1 MNKIKLFLLTLLS
14 PLLVFSGTL
23 PYDLKEHI
31 SSIPL
36 NKNNYSIFIQSTN
49 NPIPLASW
57 HAHKKRSPASVI
69 KILTTYS
76 ALMELG
82 YDYHWETKFYH
93 TGTIKRGVLRGDL
106 VVKASGDPTLKTRD
120 INSIV
125 AGLKSHGIKR
135 ITGNIIL
142 DKSIFRISSRNNS
155 GFDKNKYSP
164 YNAMPDALMFNQ
176 RKSTVCVAPHGRK
189 IYLDKDVP
197 DLSYNV
203 INKLKVVNG
212 SCRGSRAWPRVSVRQ
227 NNIIFS
233 GKLSRHCPNRKV
245 CKVITKPHLSFYYTL
260 KKRIQQSGI
269 KYSGKMK
276 LKRTPRSAK
285 YLFSH
290 YSKSL
295 EEIISVTAKKSNNLF
310 ARQILLTLGVTQY
323 GEPGTLQKGR
333 NGVER
338 ILNRHH
344 ILETGKT
351 FIENGSGLSRISKVT
366 AQSLGNL
373 LLDAYHN
380 YGDRWMQTLS
390 IAGVDGTIRR
400 RFKYSSVYGRA
411 WMKTGTIR
419 GVANIAGYVEGASGE
434 RYVVVVLVNDKYS
447 RKYGRKLANKV
458 IEWVADTQ

>member
-1 MNKIKLFLLTLLS
+1 MKFILLTLFLS
-14 PLLVFSGTL
+14 ISLFSRTL
-23 PYDLKEHI
+23 PYDLEQRI

-49 NPIPLASW
+49 EPMPLASW
-57 HAHKKRSPASVI
+57 NAHKKRSPASVI
-69 KILTTYS
+69 KLLTTYS
-76 ALMELG
+76 ALMRLG
-82 YDYHWETKFYH
+82 YDYHWETKFYY

-106 VVKASGDPTLKTRD
+106 IVKASGDPTLKTKD
-120 INSIV
+120 VDSIV

-155 GFDKNKYSP
+155 GFDKNIYSP

-176 RKSTVCVAPHGRK
+176 RKSTVCVSPHGRK
-189 IYLDKDVP
+189 IYIDKDVP

-212 SCRGSRAWPRVSVRQ
+212 SCKGSRAWPRVSIRQ

-260 KKRIQQSGI
+260 KKKIQKSGI
-269 KYSGKMK
+269 KYNGRMK
-276 LKRTPRSAK
+276 LKKTPRSAK

-295 EEIISVTAKKSNNLF
+295 EEIISVTAKKSNNVF
-310 ARQILLTLGVTQY
+310 ARQIMLTLGVKEY

-333 NGVER
+333 NAVER
-338 ILNRHH
+338 ILKRHH
-344 ILETGKT
+344 ILEVGRT

-373 LLDAYHN
+373 LLDAYEN

-390 IAGVDGTIRR
+390 IAGIDGTIRR
-400 RFKYSSVYGRA
+400 RFKYSTVFGRA

-419 GVANIAGYVEGASGE
+419 RVANIAGYVEGASGE

>member
-1 MNKIKLFLLTLLS
+1 MNKIKIFLLTLLI
-14 PLLVFSGTL
+14 PLLLFSGRL
-23 PYDLKEHI
+23 PYDLEAHI
-31 SSIPL
+31 ASIPL
-36 NKNNYSIFIQSTN
+36 NKNNYSIFIQSTS

-57 HAHKKRSPASVI
+57 HAHTKRFPASVI
-69 KILTTYS
+69 KLLTTYS

-82 YDYHWETKFYH
+82 YDYRWETKFYH
-93 TGTIKRGVLRGDL
+93 TGTIKRGILRGDL
-106 VVKASGDPTLKTRD
+106 VVKASGDPTLKTRNVD
-120 INSIV
+120 SIV
-125 AGLKSHGIKR
+125 SALKSHGIRR

-176 RKSTVCVAPHGRK
+176 RKSTVCVTPHGRK
-189 IYLDKDVP
+189 IYIDKDVP

-203 INKLKVVNG
+203 INKLKSVNG
-212 SCRGSRAWPRVSVRQ
+212 SCRGNRAWPRVSIRQ

-233 GKLSRHCPNRKV
+233 GKISKHCPNRKV

-260 KKRIQQSGI
+260 KKKIQKSGI

-276 LKRTPRSAK
+276 LKKTPRSAK

-295 EEIISVTAKKSNNLF
+295 EEVISVTAKKSNNVF
-310 ARQILLTLGVTQY
+310 ARQIMLTLGVTQY

-338 ILNRHH
+338 ILKRHH
-344 ILETGKT
+344 ILEIGRT

-366 AQSLGNL
+366 AKSLGNL
-373 LLDAYHN
+373 LLDGYQN

-390 IAGVDGTIRR
+390 IAGIDGTIRR
-400 RFKYSSVYGRA
+400 RFRYASVYGRA

-419 GVANIAGYVEGASGE
+419 GVANIAGYVEGISGE

>member
-1 MNKIKLFLLTLLS
+1 MNKIKFFLLTLLFS
-14 PLLVFSGTL
+14 ISLFSGTL
-23 PYDLKEHI
+23 PYDLEEKI

-57 HAHKKRSPASVI
+57 HVHKKRSPASVI

-120 INSIV
+120 IDSIV
-125 AGLKSHGIKR
+125 AGIKSQGIRR

-189 IYLDKDVP
+189 IYIDKDVP

-203 INKLKVVNG
+203 INKLKIVNG
-212 SCRGSRAWPRVSVRQ
+212 SCRGSRAWPRVSVRK

-260 KKRIQQSGI
+260 KKKIQKSGI
-269 KYSGKMK
+269 KYNGRMK
-276 LKRTPRSAK
+276 LRKTPKSAK

-310 ARQILLTLGVTQY
+310 ARQIMLTLGVTQY
-323 GEPGTLQKGR
+323 GVPGTLQKGR

-338 ILNRHH
+338 ILKRHH
-344 ILETGKT
+344 ILEEGRT

-380 YGDRWMQTLS
+380 YGYRWMQTLS

-400 RFKYSSVYGRA
+400 RFKYSSVFGRA

-434 RYVVVVLVNDKYS
+434 HYVVVVLVNDKYS
-447 RKYGRKLANKV
+447 RKYGRKLANRV

>member
-1 MNKIKLFLLTLLS
+1 VNKIKFFLLTLLFS
-14 PLLVFSGTL
+14 ISLFSGTL
-23 PYDLKEHI
+23 PYDLQEEI

-49 NPIPLASW
+49 DPMPLASW
-57 HAHKKRSPASVI
+57 NAHKKRSPASVI
-69 KILTTYS
+69 KILTTYA

-106 VVKASGDPTLKTRD
+106 VVKASGDPTLKTKD
-120 INSIV
+120 IDSIV

-155 GFDKNKYSP
+155 GFDKNTYSP

-176 RKSTVCVAPHGRK
+176 RKSTVCVTPHGRK
-189 IYLDKDVP
+189 IYIDKDIP

-203 INKLKVVNG
+203 VNKLKVVNG
-212 SCRGSRAWPRVSVRQ
+212 SCRGSRAWPRVSIRK

-260 KKRIQQSGI
+260 KKRIQKSGI
-269 KYSGKMK
+269 KYSGRMK
-276 LKRTPRSAK
+276 LKKTPKSAK

-310 ARQILLTLGVTQY
+310 ARQIMLTLGVTQY
-323 GEPGTLQKGR
+323 GVPGTLQKGR

-338 ILNRHH
+338 ILKRHH
-344 ILETGKT
+344 ILEEGRT

-400 RFKYSSVYGRA
+400 RFKYSSVHGRA

-419 GVANIAGYVEGASGE
+419 RVANIAGYVEGISGE

>member
-1 MNKIKLFLLTLLS
+1 VNKIKIFLLTLLS
-14 PLLVFSGTL
+14 PLLLFSGTL
-23 PYDLKEHI
+23 PYDLEEKI

-36 NKNNYSIFIQSTN
+36 NRNNYSIFIQSTSN
-49 NPIPLASW
+49 SIPLASW
-57 HAHKKRSPASVI
+57 HVHKKRSPASVI
-69 KILTTYS
+69 KILTTYA

-120 INSIV
+120 VNSIV
-125 AGLKSHGIKR
+125 AGIKSHGIKR

-155 GFDKNKYSP
+155 GFDRNTYSP

-189 IYLDKDVP
+189 IYIDKDVP

-212 SCRGSRAWPRVSVRQ
+212 SCRGSRAWPRVSVRK

-245 CKVITKPHLSFYYTL
+245 CRVITKPHLSFYYTL
-260 KKRIQQSGI
+260 KKKIQNSGI
-269 KYSGKMK
+269 KYNGRMK
-276 LKRTPRSAK
+276 LKKTPKSAK

-295 EEIISVTAKKSNNLF
+295 EEIISVTAKKSNNVF
-310 ARQILLTLGVTQY
+310 ARQIMLKLGVTQY

-338 ILNRHH
+338 ILKRHH
-344 ILETGKT
+344 ILEEGRT
-351 FIENGSGLSRISKVT
+351 FIENGSGLSRVSKIT

-373 LLDAYHN
+373 LLDGYHN

-400 RFKYSSVYGRA
+400 RFKYSSVFGRA

-419 GVANIAGYVEGASGE
+419 KVANIAGYVEGISGE

>member
-1 MNKIKLFLLTLLS
+1 MNKIKFFFLTLFSVTQL
-14 PLLVFSGTL
+14 FSGTL
-23 PYDLKEHI
+23 PYDLEEQI
-31 SSIPL
+31 NTIPL
-36 NKNNYSIFIQSTN
+36 NKSNYSIFIQSTSS
-49 NPIPLASW
+49 PIPLASW

-69 KILTTYS
+69 KLLTTYS

-82 YDYHWETKFYH
+82 YDYRWETKFYY
-93 TGTIKRGVLRGDL
+93 TGTIRRGVLRGDL
-106 VVKASGDPTLKTRD
+106 IVKASGDPTLKTRD
-120 INSIV
+120 VDSIV
-125 AGLKSHGIKR
+125 SAIRSHGIKQ

-155 GFDKNKYSP
+155 GFDKNRYSP

-176 RKSTVCVAPHGRK
+176 RKSTVCVSPHGRK
-189 IYLDKDVP
+189 IYINKDIP
-197 DLSYNV
+197 DLSYRV
-203 INKLKVVNG
+203 VNKMRLVNG
-212 SCRGSRAWPRVSVRQ
+212 SCRGSRSWPRVSIK
-227 NNIIFS
+227 NKTMIFS
-233 GKLSRHCPNRKV
+233 GKLSKNCSDRKI
-245 CKVITKPHLSFYYTL
+245 CKVVTKPHLSFYYTL
-260 KKRIQQSGI
+260 KSKIKKSGI
-269 KYSGKMK
+269 KYTGKMK
-276 LKRTPRSAK
+276 LRQTPKSAK

-290 YSKSL
+290 FSKSL

-310 ARQILLTLGVTQY
+310 ARQIMLTLGVTQY
-323 GEPGTLQKGR
+323 GKPGTLQKGR

-344 ILETGKT
+344 ILEKGRT
-351 FIENGSGLSRISKVT
+351 FIENGSGLSRISKIT

-373 LLDAYHN
+373 LLDGYQN

-390 IAGVDGTIRR
+390 IAGIDGTIKR
-400 RFKYSSVYGRA
+400 RFRYSSVFGRA

>member
-1 MNKIKLFLLTLLS
+1 VNKIKLFLLTLLS
-14 PLLVFSGTL
+14 PFLVFSGTL
-23 PYDLKEHI
+23 PYDLEERI

-125 AGLKSHGIKR
+125 AGIKSHGIKR

-203 INKLKVVNG
+203 VNKLKVVNG

-260 KKRIQQSGI
+260 KKKIQKSGI

-276 LKRTPRSAK
+276 LKKTPRSAK

-323 GEPGTLQKGR
+323 GAPGTLQKGR

-344 ILETGKT
+344 ILEPGKT

-373 LLDAYHN
+373 LLDGYHN

-419 GVANIAGYVEGASGE
+419 RVANISGYVEGASGE

>member
-1 MNKIKLFLLTLLS
+1 MNKIKIFLLTLLS
-14 PLLVFSGTL
+14 PLLLFSGTL
-23 PYDLKEHI
+23 PYDLEEKI

-36 NKNNYSIFIQSTN
+36 NRNNYSIFIQSTSN
-49 NPIPLASW
+49 SIPLASW
-57 HAHKKRSPASVI
+57 HVHKKRSPASVI
-69 KILTTYS
+69 KILTTYA

-120 INSIV
+120 VNSIV
-125 AGLKSHGIKR
+125 AGIKSHGIKR

-155 GFDKNKYSP
+155 GFDRNTYSP

-189 IYLDKDVP
+189 IYIDKDVP

-212 SCRGSRAWPRVSVRQ
+212 SCRGSRAWPRVSVRK

-245 CKVITKPHLSFYYTL
+245 CRVITKPHLSFYYTL
-260 KKRIQQSGI
+260 KKKIQNSGI
-269 KYSGKMK
+269 KYNGRMK
-276 LKRTPRSAK
+276 LKKTPKSAK

-295 EEIISVTAKKSNNLF
+295 EEIISVTAKKSNNVF
-310 ARQILLTLGVTQY
+310 ARQIMLKLGVTQY

-338 ILNRHH
+338 ILKRHH
-344 ILETGKT
+344 ILEEGRT
-351 FIENGSGLSRISKVT
+351 FIENGSGLSRVSKIT

-373 LLDAYHN
+373 LLDGYHN

-400 RFKYSSVYGRA
+400 RFKYSSVFGRA

-419 GVANIAGYVEGASGE
+419 KVANIAGYVEGISGE

>member
-14 PLLVFSGTL
+14 PFLVFSGTL
-23 PYDLKEHI
+23 PYDLEERI

-36 NKNNYSIFIQSTN
+36 NRNNYSIFIQSTN

-125 AGLKSHGIKR
+125 AGIKSHGIKR

-203 INKLKVVNG
+203 VNKLKVVNG

-260 KKRIQQSGI
+260 KKKIQKSGI

-276 LKRTPRSAK
+276 LKKTPRSAK

-323 GEPGTLQKGR
+323 GAPGTLQKGR

-344 ILETGKT
+344 ILEPGKT

-373 LLDAYHN
+373 LLDGYHN

-419 GVANIAGYVEGASGE
+419 RVANISGYVEGASGE

>member
-1 MNKIKLFLLTLLS
+1 VNKIKFFLLTLLFS
-14 PLLVFSGTL
+14 ISLFSGTL
-23 PYDLKEHI
+23 PYDLEEKI

-57 HAHKKRSPASVI
+57 HVHKKRSPASVI

-120 INSIV
+120 IDSIV
-125 AGLKSHGIKR
+125 AGIKSQGIRR

-189 IYLDKDVP
+189 IYIDKDVP

-203 INKLKVVNG
+203 INKLKIVNG
-212 SCRGSRAWPRVSVRQ
+212 SCRGSRAWPRVSVRK

-260 KKRIQQSGI
+260 KKKIQKSGI
-269 KYSGKMK
+269 KYNGRMK
-276 LKRTPRSAK
+276 LRKTPKSAK

-310 ARQILLTLGVTQY
+310 ARQIMLTLGVTQY
-323 GEPGTLQKGR
+323 GVPGTLQKGR

-338 ILNRHH
+338 ILKRHH
-344 ILETGKT
+344 ILEEGRT

-380 YGDRWMQTLS
+380 YGYRWMQTLS

-400 RFKYSSVYGRA
+400 RFKYSSVFGRA

-434 RYVVVVLVNDKYS
+434 HYVVVVLVNDKYS
-447 RKYGRKLANKV
+447 RKYGRKLANRV

>member
-1 MNKIKLFLLTLLS
+1 M
-14 PLLVFSGTL
+14 
-23 PYDLKEHI
+23 
-31 SSIPL
+31 
-36 NKNNYSIFIQSTN
+36 
-49 NPIPLASW
+49 PLASW

-120 INSIV
+120 VNSIV
-125 AGLKSHGIKR
+125 AGIKSHGIKR

-189 IYLDKDVP
+189 IYIDKDVP

-203 INKLKVVNG
+203 INKLKSVNG
-212 SCRGSRAWPRVSVRQ
+212 SCRGSRAWPRVSVRK

-260 KKRIQQSGI
+260 KKKIQKSGI

-276 LKRTPRSAK
+276 LKRTPKSAK

-295 EEIISVTAKKSNNLF
+295 EEIISVTAKKSNNVF
-310 ARQILLTLGVTQY
+310 ARQIMLTLGVTQY

-338 ILNRHH
+338 ILKRHH
-344 ILETGKT
+344 ILEEGRT
-351 FIENGSGLSRISKVT
+351 FIENGSGLSRISKIT

-373 LLDAYHN
+373 LLDGYHN

-390 IAGVDGTIRR
+390 IAGIDGTIRR

-419 GVANIAGYVEGASGE
+419 RVANIAGYVEGASGE

-447 RKYGRKLANKV
+447 KKYGRKLANRV